1 MAASGIQGPAWI
13 ASDTQFAGRGRRGR
27 AWMSEPGNLFCT
39 HLYAPG
45 CPLPRA
51 AELSFVTALAVH
63 DAVASTGVDGLA
75 LKWPNDLLVNDAKVS
90 GILIESAPGP
100 AASPQADPLLAI
112 GIGINISAAPD
123 DTPYPAT
130 CLMAHGVTL
139 TPLELLARLA
149 RAFVDRTGQWDA
161 GTGFDRIRKEW
172 LARARGVGGPI
183 TVRLHDEVI
192 EGEFVSLDGEG
203 ALEIRTGDMV
213 RKISAGDVFFPDN
226 TSQQPA

>member
-1 MAASGIQGPAWI
+1 M
-13 ASDTQFAGRGRRGR
+13 
-27 AWMSEPGNLFCT
+27 
-39 HLYAPG
+39 
-45 CPLPRA
+45 PRA

-63 DAVASTGVDGLA
+63 DAVASTGVAGLA

-100 AASPQADPLLAI
+100 AGSPQAGPLLAI

-149 RAFVDRTGQWDA
+149 QAFVDRTGQWEA
-161 GTGFDRIRKEW
+161 GAGFDRIREDW

-226 TSQQPA
+226 TSQHSA